1 MYYKLVAICVAIV
14 LRMLL
19 NIILSRIKK
28 LLHLRGYE
36 KYVTTGLGKRGR
48 MICLSKYIQNVLYL
62 MKPIL

>member
-19 NIILSRIKK
+19 DIILSRIQK

-36 KYVTTGLGKRGR
+36 Q
-48 MICLSKYIQNVLYL
+48 SKVQ
-62 MKPIL
+62 